1 MIFHVIGIGNKTASL
16 SHEKQELVCKNRYF
30 SGGKR
35 HYNLVKHLL
44 PENNVFIII
53 NSPLEDVYQHYE
65 EVGQEIV
72 VFASGDPLFYGY
84 SNTLRN
90 RYPNAEI
97 YTYPYF
103 SSIQLLASKAG
114 LNSNQL
120 RTVSVH
126 GRSWQALDSAI
137 IRQEPL
143 IGVLTDQEKSPAAI
157 AEYLLQFGYSNYS
170 AWLGEDLEGEFEKV
184 DHFSLAELC
193 KKEAYSLNCLIL
205 KKEKHRQVPF
215 GLPDTDFMGL
225 TGRPNM
231 ITKMPVR
238 LCSLHFLNL
247 QDKKV
252 FWDIGFCTGSLSIEA
267 KIHFPDLQVYAFE
280 KREECGEIIQ
290 KNQKTFG
297 APGINVIL
305 GDVCELDFSIYPIP
319 QAVFIGGHGGR
330 LSEILKKLDAYLDR
344 NACIVINAVQESSI
358 EEFISTS
365 AILGWQQDGTMQ
377 IKIDQHNEITIL
389 KAVK

>member
-1 MIFHVIGIGNKTASL
+1 L
-16 SHEKQELVCKNRYF
+16 ER
-30 SGGKR
+30 KR
-35 HYNLVKHLL
+35 HYQLVQHLL
-44 PENNVFIII
+44 PEKHVWIVI
-53 NSPLEDVYQHYE
+53 NSPLEDVYRQYQE
-65 EVGQEIV
+65 IGQDIV

-90 RYPNAEI
+90 RYPDAEI
-97 YTYPYF
+97 HTYPYF
-103 SSIQLLASKAG
+103 SSIQLLASKIG

-120 RTVSVH
+120 STISVH
-126 GRSWQALDSAI
+126 GRSWQALDAAI

-143 IGVLTDQEKSPAAI
+143 IGVLTDQEKSPGAI
-157 AEYLLQFGYSNYS
+157 ASYLLQYGYSNYS
-170 AWLGEDLEGEFEKV
+170 AWLGEDLEGEFEKIE
-184 DHFSLAELC
+184 HFSLAALC
-193 KKEAYSLNCLIL
+193 EKEAYSLNCLIL
-205 KKEKHRQVPF
+205 KKEKHRDIPF

-267 KIHFPDLQVYAFE
+267 KVRFPELEVFAFE

-290 KNQKTFG
+290 KNQEEFG

-305 GDVCELDFSIYPIP
+305 GDVCELDFSVYPLP

-330 LSEILKKLDAYLDR
+330 LSVILKKLDAYLG
-344 NACIVINAVQESSI
+344 ATASIVINAVQESSI
-358 EEFISTS
+358 QEFIDTS
-365 AILGWQQDGTMQ
+365 GILGWKQEGTMQ